1 MSMHILDISHRCMI
15 VNEFD
20 RPFYGLCAIE
30 YCGQALYLIDSPHRL
45 SYRLP
50 LNDATPIGKFG
61 VQVTVDR
68 SIHKYRC
75 EQVAFSVAT
84 YPDGTARLWQ
94 GRDEGWHDLR
104 QDIEDLLNG

>member
-1 MSMHILDISHRCMI
+1 MSMHILDISHRCLI

-30 YCGQALYLIDSPHRL
+30 YMGQALYLLDSPHRL

-50 LNDATPIGKFG
+50 LNAATPISKFG

-68 SIHKYRC
+68 SVHKYRC

>member
-30 YCGQALYLIDSPHRL
+30 YMGQALYLLDSPHRL

-50 LNDATPIGKFG
+50 LNAATPIGKFG

-68 SIHKYRC
+68 SVHKYRC

-84 YPDGTARLWQ
+84 YPDGTARLWH